1 MNYDGIWLF
10 GLSGVGKTFGS
21 SYINTKIKKSFII
34 DGDQVR
40 SYISFDVGYDVD
52 SRLIQLNRLLGLS
65 KLALLNKYF
74 PICSS
79 VYMTEDIQKELFMN
93 NILLVKIERDIS
105 NIKMNNPTYLNTK
118 NVVGVDIK
126 YPKISH
132 KTIIN
137 LGGNKFC
144 KDLDQ
149 ILI

>member
-1 MNYDGIWLF
+1 
-10 GLSGVGKTFGS
+10 
-21 SYINTKIKKSFII
+21 
-34 DGDQVR
+34 
-40 SYISFDVGYDVD
+40 
-52 SRLIQLNRLLGLS
+52 
-65 KLALLNKYF
+65 
-74 PICSS
+74 
-79 VYMTEDIQKELFMN
+79 
-93 NILLVKIERDIS
+93 
-105 NIKMNNPTYLNTK
+105 MNNPTYLNTK